1 MPGDKADVV
10 MFGAKPII
18 EEALI
23 KAGLHVHRAW
33 AAPDQDA
40 FIALIAPKVR
50 AIAAVAG
57 HGPVDGALMARFPKL
72 EIVSSFGVGYDHI
85 DAKWAG
91 QHGVIVTNTPDV
103 LNEEVA
109 DTALGLLLCTV
120 RHLPQ
125 AERYLRAGNW
135 PKHGEYELTPSL
147 RDRTVGIVGMG
158 RIGKAIAR
166 RLDAMKVPVVYHSRR
181 PADAAYKHYPNL
193 IEMARAADVLLVI
206 TPGGAATRNLIN
218 ADVLDALG
226 PEGILINMA
235 RGSVVDELALIEAL
249 KEKKILSAGLDVWE
263 VSNPDRDPRCTLTF
277 KLDAA
282 PQGRVVTLGPS
293 CAAAFP
299 DLRPTVAWTMGSD
312 DALKLV
318 DAKGIVLFELTEVES
333 GMYETTP
340 SYTHYFLQ
348 TLAAINKDRITDD
361 LFGDWQITR
370 GPGRTICEL
379 TLGNTAYDPDSF
391 VVTLKPGCDALITRF
406 APVAWRLD
414 S

>member
-10 MFGAKPII
+10 MFGPKPII
-18 EEALI
+18 EEALT
-23 KAGLHVHRAW
+23 KAGLPLHKAW

-40 FIALIAPKVR
+40 FIAAIAPKVR

-91 QHGVIVTNTPDV
+91 AHGVVVTNTPDV

-109 DTALGLLLCTV
+109 DTALGLLLATV

-135 PKHGEYELTPSL
+135 GKHGDYQLTPSL

-181 PADAAYKHYPNL
+181 PADVPYKHYPNL

-218 ADVLDALG
+218 AEVLEALG
-226 PEGILINMA
+226 PKGILINMA
-235 RGSVVDELALIEAL
+235 RGSVVDEPALIKAL
-249 KEKKILSAGLDVWE
+249 QGKKILSAGLDVFANEPQVPQELIEMENVVLLPHVGSGSVETRRAMDQLVADNIISWFAG
-263 VSNPDRDPRCTLTF
+263 NGPLT
-277 KLDAA
+277 
-282 PQGRVVTLGPS
+282 PVP
-293 CAAAFP
+293 
-299 DLRPTVAWTMGSD
+299 
-312 DALKLV
+312 
-318 DAKGIVLFELTEVES
+318 
-333 GMYETTP
+333 ET
-340 SYTHYFLQ
+340 
-348 TLAAINKDRITDD
+348 
-361 LFGDWQITR
+361 
-370 GPGRTICEL
+370 
-379 TLGNTAYDPDSF
+379 
-391 VVTLKPGCDALITRF
+391 
-406 APVAWRLD
+406 PVKT
-414 S
+414 

>member
-10 MFGAKPII
+10 MFGPKPII
-18 EEALI
+18 EEALT
-23 KAGLHVHRAW
+23 KAGFPLHKAW

-40 FIALIAPKVR
+40 FIAAIAPKVR

-91 QHGVIVTNTPDV
+91 AHGVVVTNTPDV

-109 DTALGLLLCTV
+109 DTALGLLLATV

-135 PKHGEYELTPSL
+135 GKHGDYQLTPSL
-147 RDRTVGIVGMG
+147 RDRTVGIVGIG

-166 RLDAMKVPVVYHSRR
+166 RLDAMKVPVIYHSRR
-181 PADAAYKHYPNL
+181 PADVSYTHYPNL

-218 ADVLDALG
+218 AEVLEALG

-235 RGSVVDELALIEAL
+235 RGSVVDEPALIKAL
-249 KEKKILSAGLDVWE
+249 QEKKILSAGLDVFANE
-263 VSNPDRDPRCTLTF
+263 
-277 KLDAA
+277 
-282 PQGRVVTLGPS
+282 
-293 CAAAFP
+293 
-299 DLRPTVAWTMGSD
+299 PTVPQELIEMDNVVLLPHVGSASHATRRAMD
-312 DALKLV
+312 ELV
-318 DAKGIVLFELTEVES
+318 ANNIISWFAGKGPLTPVP
-333 GMYETTP
+333 ETP
-340 SYTHYFLQ
+340 M
-348 TLAAINKDRITDD
+348 K
-361 LFGDWQITR
+361 
-370 GPGRTICEL
+370 
-379 TLGNTAYDPDSF
+379 
-391 VVTLKPGCDALITRF
+391 K
-406 APVAWRLD
+406 
-414 S
+414 

>member
-1 MPGDKADVV
+1 MPGDTADVV

-18 EEALI
+18 EEALT
-23 KAGLHVHRAW
+23 KAGFQLHKAW

-40 FIALIAPKVR
+40 FIASIAPRVR

-85 DAKWAG
+85 DAKWAS

-109 DTALGLLLCTV
+109 DTALGLLLATV

-135 PKHGEYELTPSL
+135 PKHGDYQLTPSL

-166 RLDAMKVPVVYHSRR
+166 RLDAMNVPVIYHARR
-181 PADAAYKHYPNL
+181 PADVPYRHYPNL
-193 IEMARAADVLLVI
+193 IEMARNADVLLVI

-218 ADVLDALG
+218 AEVLAALG

-235 RGSVVDELALIEAL
+235 RGSVVDEAALIEAL
-249 KEKKILSAGLDVWE
+249 QGRKILSAGLDVFANEPSVPQELIEMENVVLLPHVGSASIATRRAMDQLVADNIISWFAGKGA
-263 VSNPDRDPRCTLTF
+263 LT
-277 KLDAA
+277 
-282 PQGRVVTLGPS
+282 PVP
-293 CAAAFP
+293 
-299 DLRPTVAWTMGSD
+299 
-312 DALKLV
+312 
-318 DAKGIVLFELTEVES
+318 
-333 GMYETTP
+333 ET
-340 SYTHYFLQ
+340 
-348 TLAAINKDRITDD
+348 
-361 LFGDWQITR
+361 
-370 GPGRTICEL
+370 
-379 TLGNTAYDPDSF
+379 
-391 VVTLKPGCDALITRF
+391 
-406 APVAWRLD
+406 PVKK
-414 S
+414 